1 MKAKNALFV
10 IIRILMV
17 AALIGAVVFFVFLKQ
32 TESKVPFTEVKSKL
46 TSAVSS
52 DRMELS
58 TARFLKKYY
67 GLNAEDYDG
76 VLLYAPVTN
85 MDAEELLLIKCK
97 DASQVESVKD
107 AMLQRQQTKETTF
120 EGYAPEQYD
129 LCQNYILDEQGTY
142 ILLVISPDAE
152 EIDKVLKDSL

>member
-1 MKAKNALFV
+1 MKAKNVIFV

-32 TESKVPFTEVKSKL
+32 AESKVPFTEVRETL
-46 TSAVSS
+46 TASISS

-76 VLLYAPVTN
+76 VLLYAPLTN

-97 DASQVESVKD
+97 DASQAQAVKD
-107 AMLQRQQTKETTF
+107 AMLSRQQTKETTF

-142 ILLVISPDAE
+142 LLLIISPDAE
-152 EIDKVLKDSL
+152 EIDKLFQDSL

>member
-1 MKAKNALFV
+1 MKIKNAIFV

-32 TESKVPFTEVKSKL
+32 QESKVPFATVKEQLTE
-46 TSAVSS
+46 AVSS

-67 GLNAEDYDG
+67 GLNADDYDG
-76 VLLYAPVTN
+76 VLLYAPLTN

-97 DASQVESVKD
+97 DASQVESVKE
-107 AMLQRQQTKETTF
+107 AILERQKTKETTF

-129 LCQNYILDEQGTY
+129 LCRNYILDEQGTY
-142 ILLVISPDAE
+142 LFLIISPDAE
-152 EIDKVLKDSL
+152 ELDKVFKDSL

>member
-1 MKAKNALFV
+1 MKIKNAVFV

-32 TESKVPFTEVKSKL
+32 QDSSVPFAEVKKNVSA
-46 TSAVSS
+46 AVSS

-67 GLNAEDYDG
+67 GLNADDYDG
-76 VLLYAPVTN
+76 VLLYSPLTN

-97 DASQVESVKD
+97 DTSQVESVKN
-107 AMLQRQQTKETTF
+107 AILERQKTKETTF

-129 LCQNYILDEQGTY
+129 LCQNYILGEQGTY
-142 ILLVISPDAE
+142 LFLVISPDAE
-152 EIDKVLKDSL
+152 ELYKVFKESL

>member
-1 MKAKNALFV
+1 
-10 IIRILMV
+10 MV

-32 TESKVPFTEVKSKL
+32 ADNKVPFSTVKANL

-52 DRMELS
+52 DRMEIS

-67 GLNAEDYDG
+67 GLNADDYDG

-97 DASQVESVKD
+97 DTSQAEAVRD
-107 AMLQRQQTKETTF
+107 AMLKRQQTKETTF
-120 EGYAPEQYD
+120 EGYAPEQYE

-142 ILLVISPDAE
+142 LLLIISPAAE
-152 EIDKVLKDSL
+152 EIDTVFQDSL

>member
-1 MKAKNALFV
+1 
-10 IIRILMV
+10 MV

-32 TESKVPFTEVKSKL
+32 QESKTPFTEMRTKL
-46 TSAVSS
+46 TAAISS

-76 VLLYAPVTN
+76 VLLYAPLTN
-85 MDAEELLLIKCK
+85 MDAEEMLLIKCK
-97 DASQVESVKD
+97 DASQAESVKD
-107 AMLQRQQTKETTF
+107 AMHKRQQTKETTY

-142 ILLVISPDAE
+142 ILLIISPDAE
-152 EIDKVLKDSL
+152 EIDKVFKDSL

>member
-1 MKAKNALFV
+1 MKVKNVIFV

-32 TESKVPFTEVKSKL
+32 QESKVPFTEVRSKL
-46 TSAVSS
+46 TAAVSS

-67 GLNAEDYDG
+67 GLNADDYEG
-76 VLLYAPVTN
+76 VLLYAPLTN

-97 DASQVESVKD
+97 DASQVEAVKD
-107 AMLQRQQTKETTF
+107 AMMQRQQTKETTF

-142 ILLVISPDAE
+142 LLLIISPDAE
-152 EIDKVLKDSL
+152 TIDKVLKDSL